1 MPPTKATVKK
11 LKAAMAASAAALNP
25 ADGPQV
31 PESVHEQP
39 GGPRKVSLR
48 FGGCIHEEHK
58 KPVYAVSFFEP
69 LPTVDESEYERP
81 ASPAPQFFAS
91 VGANRAT
98 VYKVRFSLLTSI
110 ERMP

>member
-1 MPPTKATVKK
+1 MKK
-11 LKAAMAASAAALNP
+11 RKAAMAASAAALNP

-69 LPTVDESEYERP
+69 LPTVDESEYEKP